1 MAGSI
6 HHLSRE
12 HMVYSLD
19 KSHPPA
25 LEIDSGDVVEFET
38 YDARTGTILRDEDSL
53 EQMHPDGAN
62 PVTGPILVRGAEPG
76 DGLCVEI
83 LGIELADQGFLGVKK
98 GMGLLGHMATKFAT
112 KIVNIRKGQV
122 HFDERIRFPVNPMVG
137 VISTTPAGEGIATG
151 MPSPNGGNMDN
162 RYITTGNKVYLPVHV
177 DGALFGLG
185 DVHGAMGDGEIT
197 YIGLEICAEVTVR
210 IHLMKGAG
218 IRRPLI
224 ETPELWVTTGEHED
238 LAQAARMAA
247 EEMVE
252 LMQEKGGLSFEQAY
266 MLMSGAVDV
275 QICQCCEPGEFPTT
289 TRAVVRKALLPS

>member
-6 HHLSRE
+6 HHLSRD
-12 HMVYSLD
+12 HIVYSFD
-19 KSHPPA
+19 QSHPPA
-25 LEIDSGDVVEFET
+25 LEIDSGDVVEIET
-38 YDARTGTILRDEDSL
+38 YDARTGTILRDEDL
-53 EQMHPDGAN
+53 LDQPHPDGAN
-62 PVTGPILVRGAEPG
+62 PATGPILVRGAKPG

-112 KIVNIRKGQV
+112 KIVSVRKGQV
-122 HFDERIRFPVNPMVG
+122 HFDELIQFPVNPMVG
-137 VISTTPAGEGIATG
+137 VISTAPAGEGIATG
-151 MPSPNGGNMDN
+151 MPSPAGGNMDN
-162 RYITTGNKVYLPVHV
+162 RYITTGNKVYLPVYV

-247 EEMVE
+247 EEMVV
-252 LMQEKGGLSFEQAY
+252 LIQEKGGLSFEQAY

-289 TRAVVRKALLPS
+289 TRAAVRKALLAS